1 MNIARAV
8 IVLLVMVLLL
18 LLLLLLL
25 LADLTVRDRR
35 NGSESMRRVH
45 GCKAAAWLRGI
56 SGQSRRMSS
65 AERNDQICGEAQS
78 GSESPR
84 AFLVSRSSADHSL

>member
-18 LLLLLLL
+18 LLLL
-25 LADLTVRDRR
+25 ANLTVRDRR

-45 GCKAAAWLRGI
+45 GCKAAAWYKWSI
-56 SGQSRRMSS
+56 EAHEFRR
-65 AERNDQICGEAQS
+65 AE
-78 GSESPR
+78 
-84 AFLVSRSSADHSL
+84 